1 MNNVIE
7 FRAIDK
13 LMKGMCIV
21 ITGRKIDSG
30 DAEFGRDN
38 RNVRER
44 TLSGLETFAGDILLE
59 VEISA

>member
-1 MNNVIE
+1 M
-7 FRAIDK
+7 
-13 LMKGMCIV
+13 V
-21 ITGRKIDSG
+21 ITCRKIDSG

-44 TLSGLETFAGDILLE
+44 TLSSLETFAGDILLE